1 MGLRFAAGLGV
12 LALCLAVPAGGAATG
27 PDATAYAGLGTW
39 VDLWDTAIWKNPEV
53 AVDRMSARGV
63 TALYLETSNYSRTV
77 DVMRPAVLGRFV
89 EAAHAAGLRVVA
101 WYLPSFANVAR
112 DLRRSLAAIRF
123 RSAHGEAFDS
133 FALDIE
139 SSVVKPAT
147 RRTGRVL
154 ALAERLRAAAGDA
167 YTLGAIIPAPRGMDL
182 NPRYWPEFPYVQL
195 REWFDVFLPM
205 GYFTYRFKSAAASG
219 AYTEANIE
227 LLRERAG
234 DETLAVHVVGG
245 LARAATVGQV
255 RAFATAALEA
265 GATGG
270 SLYDYADTKPTQWPA
285 LAPLAR

>member
-1 MGLRFAAGLGV
+1 MGLRFAAGLGA

-154 ALAERLRAAAGDA
+154 ALAERLRAGAGDA

-182 NPRYWPEFPYVQL
+182 NPRYWPGFPYVQL
-195 REWFDVFLPM
+195 RE
-205 GYFTYRFKSAAASG
+205 
-219 AYTEANIE
+219 
-227 LLRERAG
+227 
-234 DETLAVHVVGG
+234 
-245 LARAATVGQV
+245 
-255 RAFATAALEA
+255 
-265 GATGG
+265 
-270 SLYDYADTKPTQWPA
+270 
-285 LAPLAR
+285 